1 MLRMFGALVAF
12 CLGVAFATNS
22 QSGVCV
28 IKLVKGKLVSVGDCQ
43 KNDGSEIA
51 RLMKRDLKMKQKGRC
66 DILYKSK
73 CFHAI
78 VYPTHN
84 ANFEDAQTA
93 CEKHKWKL
101 GNVYDVMNYLLLQD
115 FFVTMIPADQS
126 LINVWTGMTY
136 TNGNL
141 RLTSGKEATFPEQL
155 WKPYSNNSGQTL
167 SSLSEKFEKRT
178 LEIFSILHQTGSITA
193 FFVKIKS
200 IRTVV
205 LHGTVKIPSY
215 FFS

>member
-1 MLRMFGALVAF
+1 MLRMFVALVAF
-12 CLGVAFATNS
+12 SLGVAFATNS

-84 ANFEDAQTA
+84 ANFEDAQAA
-93 CEKHKWKL
+93 CKKHKWKL

-155 WKPYSNNSGQTL
+155 WKPYSNTQWTNVVFAVRKVRKKNT
-167 SSLSEKFEKRT
+167 RD
-178 LEIFSILHQTGSITA
+178 IFNIAPDWEYNG
-193 FFVKIKS
+193 
-200 IRTVV
+200 V
-205 LHGTVKIPSY
+205 LCED
-215 FFS
+215 